1 MSGRKKHKRKGASA
15 PKGKRPTRL
24 KRKEREVPLLQR
36 AVLRVTGLVT
46 SGKRKHRR
54 QRREVSLLRTGL
66 QYVWGPVKRH
76 RIIVRSCVIFAVS
89 ISLGI
94 FLYSRLVDSGALDG
108 FQGFIASATGL
119 LLNLFGGGVTVSGN
133 SVSSSAWAMHI
144 VTECTAIV
152 PTIILLS
159 AILAYPS
166 WIRDKAIGIPLG
178 LVALFALNLVRTF
191 SLFHIGSAF
200 PSFLDTAHFLLWQS
214 VMILAAL
221 IFWILWAEK
230 LVHGHAR

>member
-1 MSGRKKHKRKGASA
+1 M
-15 PKGKRPTRL
+15 L
-24 KRKEREVPLLQR
+24 
-36 AVLRVTGLVT
+36 LRVQGFFRH
-46 SGKRKHRR
+46 GKRKHRP
-54 QRREVSLLRTGL
+54 QRREVSPLRSGF

-76 RIIVRSCVIFAVS
+76 RIIVRSCLIFVVC

-108 FQGFIASATGL
+108 FQGFVASATGFF
-119 LLNLFGGGVTVSGN
+119 LNLFGGGVTVSGN
-133 SVSSSAWAMHI
+133 SVSSSAWSMNI

-152 PTIILLS
+152 PMIILLS

-166 WIRDKAIGIPLG
+166 PIRDKAIGIPLG
-178 LVALFALNLVRTF
+178 LVALFVLNLVRTF

-200 PSFLDTAHFLLWQS
+200 PSFLDTAHFLVWQS

-221 IFWILWAEK
+221 IFWILQMEK
-230 LVHGHAR
+230 LVLAGAR